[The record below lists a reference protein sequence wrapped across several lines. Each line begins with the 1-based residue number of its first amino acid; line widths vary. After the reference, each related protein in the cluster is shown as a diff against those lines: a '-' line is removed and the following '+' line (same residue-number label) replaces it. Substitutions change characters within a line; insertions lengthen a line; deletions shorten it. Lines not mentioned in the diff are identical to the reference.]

1 MALAMV
7 AEDRKVNAVL
17 SEVLSEWGNEIY
29 LRDCRRYLCP
39 VGDDQR
45 AYDDDDNDSD
55 GDDSDGDASDGAAY
69 REHQNRESVASFFD
83 IMVRCRSR
91 NEIAIGY
98 RINGADG
105 VSGVGGVGGVGGGDG
120 VDGGR
125 LYLNPADKA
134 VPRIWKHGD
143 QIVVLACM

>member
-1 MALAMV
+1 MLSNEIVSMALAMV

-39 VGDDQR
+39 FGEDQR
-45 AYDDDDNDSD
+45 AYDDDDDSD
-55 GDDSDGDASDGAAY
+55 GDGSDGDAC
-69 REHQNRESVASFFD
+69 REQSRESVASFFD

-98 RINGADG
+98 RINGAG
-105 VSGVGGVGGVGGGDG
+105 GAGGVGGVGGGDG

-134 VPRIWKHGD
+134 VPRTWKHGD